1 MSRAMF
7 QKQPDVFTFHIIL
20 WPGLFI
26 GMLTLPNSMPDFGP
40 QEKPLFT
47 DPLNQL
53 QDHTSKFLLSIIALH
68 IQSDQLAAFHNHA
81 QRFLCRT
88 TGCFADLFKSN
99 TSEKLIS
106 ISVSSS
112 SPSPPPPPHVMAL
125 PSGKLQYALQK
136 HEM

>member
-1 MSRAMF
+1 MWQQASIQNEHRELF

-26 GMLTLPNSMPDFGP
+26 GIFTLPNSRPDFGP

-47 DPLNQL
+47 DPPNQL
-53 QDHTSKFLLSIIALH
+53 QDHTSKFLHTTITLH
-68 IQSDQLAAFHNHA
+68 IQSGQLASFHNPA
-81 QRFLCRT
+81 WRFPCRT
-88 TGCFADLFKSN
+88 MGYFADSFKSN

-112 SPSPPPPPHVMAL
+112 SPSQTPPP
-125 PSGKLQYALQK
+125 
-136 HEM
+136 